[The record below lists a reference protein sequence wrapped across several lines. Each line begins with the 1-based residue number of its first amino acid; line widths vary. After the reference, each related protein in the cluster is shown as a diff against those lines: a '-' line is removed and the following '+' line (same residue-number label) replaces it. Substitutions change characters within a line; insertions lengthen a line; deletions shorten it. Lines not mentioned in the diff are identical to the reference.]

1 MKRRLG
7 NSGEVFFQCFFIHC
21 SRLGSEFSFSFI
33 QCRTPYMNLCV
44 CVCVLTVCAIYDTKN
59 RKFPLKKDEF
69 MLDRAIDIL
78 FVLITHIVVALKRAH
93 IDLLETLSL
102 SFIFFAA
109 ISHLAIPKF
118 FV

>member
-1 MKRRLG
+1 MLLHTLFEAWIG
-7 NSGEVFFQCFFIHC
+7 IFVFIH
-21 SRLGSEFSFSFI
+21 SMSYTVYEFV
-33 QCRTPYMNLCV
+33 CV
-44 CVCVLTVCAIYDTKN
+44 CVCTHSMCNIRYKEP
-59 RKFPLKKDEF
+59 KIPFEKDEF